1 MAVSEADERAIERQR
16 SFVSEVFHN
25 LSQPLTALHC
35 SLELSLF
42 RDQTADELRAGIAT
56 ALENA
61 ACLRQ
66 RLLLLRE
73 LNQAGDPG
81 DLSLPTDLNELLRD
95 LREEL
100 LPLFESAG
108 QQFELH
114 LEAGELQVCGNRTK
128 LMRALFY
135 FLEYLFRYSAP
146 GARLELRA
154 RAAEERQAE
163 ISIATC
169 SCLPVG
175 PSAENESYQ
184 RSCEIEIARCSFE
197 AAGGEFGLLASGS
210 GPSVWRAT
218 LPRLSVADSGE

>member
-1 MAVSEADERAIERQR
+1 MAVSEADERAMERQR

-73 LNQAGDPG
+73 LNQASEPG

-108 QQFELH
+108 QQFDLH
-114 LEAGELQVCGNRTK
+114 LEAGQLQVGGNQYQADASP
-128 LMRALFY
+128 LLLSGISLSLFCP
-135 FLEYLFRYSAP
+135 RSKA
-146 GARLELRA
+146 RA
-154 RAAEERQAE
+154 RV
-163 ISIATC
+163 
-169 SCLPVG
+169 SCG
-175 PSAENESYQ
+175 GA
-184 RSCEIEIARCSFE
+184 
-197 AAGGEFGLLASGS
+197 AAGG
-210 GPSVWRAT
+210 
-218 LPRLSVADSGE
+218 D